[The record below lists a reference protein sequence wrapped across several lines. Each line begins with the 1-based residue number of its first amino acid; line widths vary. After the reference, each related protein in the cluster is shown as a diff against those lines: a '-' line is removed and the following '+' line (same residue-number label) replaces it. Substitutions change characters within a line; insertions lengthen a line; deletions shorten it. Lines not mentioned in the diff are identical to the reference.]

1 MSADENPPIRPSTET
16 NVLLGRLEAKVDNLT
31 AEQASGRTEFA
42 GLRAELAILS
52 TKVAVIEAK
61 QAPKTPWYSL
71 VGGITSGVVG
81 LSSIIALITV
91 FARVGVIN

>member
-1 MSADENPPIRPSTET
+1 MSDEPPIRPSTET
-16 NVLLGRLEAKVDNLT
+16 NVLLGRLEAKVDGLV
-31 AEQASGRTEFA
+31 AEVPS
-42 GLRAELAILS
+42 LRVELAALA
-52 TKVAVIEAK
+52 TKVAVLEAK
-61 QAPKTPWYSL
+61 QAPRTPWYSI

>member
-1 MSADENPPIRPSTET
+1 MSAEDTPSIRPSTET
-16 NVLLGRLEAKVDNLT
+16 NVLLGRLEAKVDNLVS
-31 AEQASGRTEFA
+31 EVPS
-42 GLRAELAILS
+42 LRVELATLS
-52 TKVAVIEAK
+52 TKVAVLEAR
-61 QAPKTPWYSL
+61 QAPKTPWYSI

>member
-1 MSADENPPIRPSTET
+1 MTAEETPPIRPSTET
-16 NVLLGRLEAKVDNLT
+16 NVLLGRLEAKVDNLVS
-31 AEQASGRTEFA
+31 EVPS
-42 GLRAELAILS
+42 LRVELAALS
-52 TKVAVIEAK
+52 TKVAVLEAR
-61 QAPKTPWYSL
+61 QAPKTPWYSI